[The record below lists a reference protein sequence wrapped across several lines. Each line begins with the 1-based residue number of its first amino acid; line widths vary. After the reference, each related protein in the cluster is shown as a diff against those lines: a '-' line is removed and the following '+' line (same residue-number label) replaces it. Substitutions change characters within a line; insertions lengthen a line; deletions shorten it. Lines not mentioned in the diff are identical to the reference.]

1 MHKKEEK
8 MAIFIGSIAIVA
20 LMFAGTIWEIT
31 FISEGILGI
40 TAIVI
45 LWYTWETSQ
54 IRKAEQ
60 EIAEVNK
67 ALLLKSYHPSV
78 GHSIFTDKK
87 VPYDT
92 RIRLVNISEVGAAV
106 QLNCNLKIDGEP
118 IKDFSP
124 AYEGKEYWNLQIRE
138 EKEGHFSI
146 LDLYLKS
153 GLITVEEIE
162 IIKMAGEPNEI
173 KKQFQKTFVFRPNT
187 EAPSTVP
194 PSPPEISMDLEIY
207 CCNEK
212 KYEAYYPPVH
222 YKFDSFRMIWIPIL
236 TNKKPYWEFEEKPDW
251 IKHSL
256 R

>member
-8 MAIFIGSIAIVA
+8 MTVFIGSIVIVA
-20 LMFAGTIWEIT
+20 LMFAGTIWEVR

-40 TAIVI
+40 TVIVI

-67 ALLLKSYHPSV
+67 ALLLKSYHPAV
-78 GHSIFTDKK
+78 GYSIFTNKN

-92 RIRLVNISEVGAAV
+92 RIRLVNVSEVGAAV

-138 EKEGHFSI
+138 EKEGHFSV

-153 GLITVEEIE
+153 GLITAKEIE
-162 IIKMAGEPNEI
+162 KIKVAGEPNEI
-173 KKQFQKTFVFRPNT
+173 RNQFHKTFVFRPNT
-187 EAPSTVP
+187 DTPSTVP
-194 PSPPEISMDLEIY
+194 PKPPEISMDL
-207 CCNEK
+207 
-212 KYEAYYPPVH
+212 
-222 YKFDSFRMIWIPIL
+222 
-236 TNKKPYWEFEEKPDW
+236 
-251 IKHSL
+251 
-256 R
+256 